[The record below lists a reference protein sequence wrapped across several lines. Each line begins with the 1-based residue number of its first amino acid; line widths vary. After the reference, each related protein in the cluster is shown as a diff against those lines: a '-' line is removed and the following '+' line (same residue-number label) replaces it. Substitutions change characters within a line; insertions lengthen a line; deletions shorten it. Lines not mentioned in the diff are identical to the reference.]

1 MRQRTGRKN
10 EHNPNEGIKR
20 PHFHIAFLIFG
31 AILIYLIAT
40 LIMYISSN
48 PVTSY
53 EVNTGSLSRSTV
65 YTGLILRSENV
76 VYAQNNGSVT
86 YYQPETSKVKVG
98 DNVCMTSLSKTALD
112 AASDSTASENTATD
126 YTSLDEALT
135 SFQKGF
141 QADNFTETYSF
152 HEQLDSL
159 ILDGQ
164 NQEAVGQL
172 DQLAASDPSSYVLS
186 KAPVDGIISYHLDG
200 DENLGLETITKSNL
214 AGGKT
219 EETDL
224 RKDTEKSTG
233 DPVYKI
239 ITSEDWSLVLP
250 LDDATYTYLSEKNPS
265 QVQVQIHKDNELL
278 WGYLS
283 LSDVG
288 EQHVAV
294 LSFDQGM
301 IRYASE
307 RYLDVTLILENE
319 SGLKIPKSAIVEKK
333 FYLVPSDYITQGGDS
348 ADDGVLLQSKNNSAV
363 FTDTVIYKENEENG
377 VVYLDSRV
385 LSEGDVLINP
395 DSGATFTVGES
406 EMLKGVYNINK
417 GYAVFKQIEILAE
430 NSEYCIIREGQDY
443 GVSNYDFIALN
454 GNSVQEDDLIN

>member
-1 MRQRTGRKN
+1 M
-10 EHNPNEGIKR
+10 
-20 PHFHIAFLIFG
+20 
-31 AILIYLIAT
+31 
-40 LIMYISSN
+40 
-48 PVTSY
+48 
-53 EVNTGSLSRSTV
+53 
-65 YTGLILRSENV
+65 
-76 VYAQNNGSVT
+76 
-86 YYQPETSKVKVG
+86 
-98 DNVCMTSLSKTALD
+98 
-112 AASDSTASENTATD
+112 
-126 YTSLDEALT
+126 
-135 SFQKGF
+135 
-141 QADNFTETYSF
+141 
-152 HEQLDSL
+152 
-159 ILDGQ
+159 
-164 NQEAVGQL
+164 
-172 DQLAASDPSSYVLS
+172 
-186 KAPVDGIISYHLDG
+186 
-200 DENLGLETITKSNL
+200 
-214 AGGKT
+214 
-219 EETDL
+219 
-224 RKDTEKSTG
+224 
-233 DPVYKI
+233 
-239 ITSEDWSLVLP
+239 
-250 LDDATYTYLSEKNPS
+250 
-265 QVQVQIHKDNELL
+265 
-278 WGYLS
+278 
-283 LSDVG
+283 
-288 EQHVAV
+288 AV